1 MKHSIITIIATIICQ
16 SSFASQQVTAE
27 YLETTELVSIVS
39 HLAGIPGYDWGK
51 DQTLCDYVAK
61 VDSVFAPYR
70 DHRVVNF
77 MPRYVETIN
86 GM

>member
-1 MKHSIITIIATIICQ
+1 MKNLIIAIIATLICQ
-16 SSFASQQVTAE
+16 STVASQQVTAE

-39 HLAGIPGYDWGK
+39 HLAGIPGYDWSK
-51 DQTLCDYVAK
+51 DQTLCDYVAE

-70 DHRVVNF
+70 NHRVVNF